1 MRSVASV
8 SLRWRIASLVLLGVL
23 VPPASV
29 AASAKPDAQQVI
41 QSFQDTLIS
50 VMKAAK
56 SLGYRGRYDKLAPE
70 VEASLDLPFIA
81 RVAVGQYW
89 DPLAE
94 QQQALLVKTFTEL
107 SIATYASRFDDYSG
121 EKFQMGGE
129 QPLRRGDVLV
139 QSVLVKANGDK
150 VHFDYQMRKSG
161 DTWRII
167 NIVVDGVSDL
177 ALKRAEY
184 TSILQDKGFDALIAK
199 LKDKI
204 VQYEKGTAK

>member
-1 MRSVASV
+1 MRSVTSSV
-8 SLRWRIASLVLLGVL
+8 RWRIASLVLLAL
-23 VPPASV
+23 VVPSASV
-29 AASAKPDAQQVI
+29 AASDKPDAKQVI

-50 VMKAAK
+50 VMKDAK

-70 VEASLDLPFIA
+70 VEASHDLPFIA
-81 RVAVGQYW
+81 RIAVGQYW
-89 DPLAE
+89 EGLSE
-94 QQQALLVKTFTEL
+94 QQRALLVKTFTQL

-121 EKFQMGGE
+121 EKFQMVGE

-139 QSVLVKANGDK
+139 QAVLVKADGDK
-150 VHFDYQMRKSG
+150 VHFDYQMRKS
-161 DTWRII
+161 DDAWRII

-184 TSILQDKGFDALIAK
+184 TSILQDKGFETLIAK

-204 VQYEKGTAK
+204 VQYEKGTSK